1 MGYGLRT
8 GDNARYV
15 TRHPPGEGEIGL
27 VGGEDVVP
35 FALRPRPKA
44 LRAPTGQLWA
54 VAARQL
60 GHPRVCIQRIRTNSR
75 VPYAR
80 WLEAAPVGPD
90 LVCLDSLST
99 VACADEGL
107 LWALL
112 ALLNSVALQRYHR
125 LRTTD
130 VNVKP
135 ALLRELPVP
144 RALLHPGGEANLAAL
159 ARARAA
165 EARAASPSGPARPRS
180 ASAADPSP
188 ALERAIDAAVYDAF
202 RLPEPSRIESER
214 GFWGPR
220 FEQEFPRLAKEC
232 QAPRVA

>member
-1 MGYGLRT
+1 M
-8 GDNARYV
+8 
-15 TRHPPGEGEIGL
+15 
-27 VGGEDVVP
+27 
-35 FALRPRPKA
+35 
-44 LRAPTGQLWA
+44 
-54 VAARQL
+54 
-60 GHPRVCIQRIRTNSR
+60 
-75 VPYAR
+75 
-80 WLEAAPVGPD
+80 EAAPVGPD

-159 ARARAA
+159 ARARAV

-202 RLPEPSRIESER
+202 RLPEPCRIESER